1 MHDFVCIAAIA
12 AKKKL
17 ESDLKDIEATLEMHN
32 KMKEDALKQA
42 KKLQGQI
49 KDALRDAE
57 DARVAKEE
65 LAAACKEAERKSKA
79 LEAEV
84 MQLTEDLA
92 SSDRVKRAAEVERDE
107 LLDEMQTLTNKS
119 SLIVDEKRRLE
130 ARIASLE
137 EELEEEQSNS
147 EVILERN
154 RKSQLTIEQLST
166 ELATERSNT
175 GLLLMSITIYFSL
188 VFFFLTLKFSLLIHL
203 RSFCCVVKTENARA
217 LLERQSKELKAK
229 LAEIETTQ
237 RTKVKAT
244 ISALEGKITNLEE
257 QLENETKERLLQQKS
272 NRKLDKKIKELT
284 LNIEDER
291 RHADQYKEQIEKVCA
306 FIGSVQRI
314 KLNISSSVRVDRK
327 LFALWMSNIKLKF
340 IRRFLKWK

>member
-1 MHDFVCIAAIA
+1 
-12 AKKKL
+12 
-17 ESDLKDIEATLEMHN
+17 MHN
-32 KMKEDALKQA
+32 KMKEDAVKQA

-57 DARVAKEE
+57 DARVGKEE
-65 LAAACKEAERKSKA
+65 LAATCKEAERKSKA

-84 MQLTEDLA
+84 MQLTEDLS

-107 LLDEMQTLTNKS
+107 LLDEVQSLTNKS

-175 GLLLMSITIYFSL
+175 GLYYIFKFLAISL
-188 VFFFLTLKFSLLIHL
+188 NDS
-203 RSFCCVVKTENARA
+203 R
-217 LLERQSKELKAK
+217 
-229 LAEIETTQ
+229 
-237 RTKVKAT
+237 
-244 ISALEGKITNLEE
+244 
-257 QLENETKERLLQQKS
+257 
-272 NRKLDKKIKELT
+272 
-284 LNIEDER
+284 
-291 RHADQYKEQIEKVCA
+291 
-306 FIGSVQRI
+306 
-314 KLNISSSVRVDRK
+314 
-327 LFALWMSNIKLKF
+327 
-340 IRRFLKWK
+340 

>member
-1 MHDFVCIAAIA
+1 
-12 AKKKL
+12 
-17 ESDLKDIEATLEMHN
+17 MHN
-32 KMKEDALKQA
+32 KMKEDAVKQA
-42 KKLQGQI
+42 RKLQGQI

-65 LAAACKEAERKSKA
+65 LAAACKEAERKSKT

-84 MQLTEDLA
+84 MQLSEDLA
-92 SSDRVKRAAEVERDE
+92 SSERVKRAAEVERDE
-107 LLDEMQTLTNKS
+107 LIDEMQTLTNKS

-154 RKSQLTIEQLST
+154 RKSQLNIEQIST

-175 GLLLMSITIYFSL
+175 GNEYLFCREAISFTLFYPKKKLYHKNSMEILKWFSICHCNT
-188 VFFFLTLKFSLLIHL
+188 
-203 RSFCCVVKTENARA
+203 VKTENARA

-244 ISALEGKITNLEE
+244 ISALEGKIGNLEE
-257 QLENETKERLLQQKS
+257 QLENETKERLLQQKA

-291 RHADQYKEQIEKVCA
+291 RHADQYKEQIEKVRC
-306 FIGSVQRI
+306 RI
-314 KLNISSSVRVDRK
+314 ISFSYKLPTN
-327 LFALWMSNIKLKF
+327 
-340 IRRFLKWK
+340 